1 MSDNNILEIKVM
13 TEPSYLDWEGKILTT
28 LYLSNCNFQCPF
40 CHNWELIETPEKF
53 DTIPIVEVMRHL
65 RSNHDFL
72 DGVCITGGEPTIYPE
87 LPKLI
92 EQVKETGLRV
102 KLDTNGTQL
111 ELLNELIEYGLISY
125 IAMDIKA
132 PLDERYNKLAGVKV
146 DMAAL
151 KKCIQL
157 IMDSG
162 LDYEFRTTVV
172 PTLLT
177 EDDILDM
184 AKSLAGAKKYVL
196 QQFVPKNARA
206 KALRDIEPYDAK
218 TMNTLRDSA
227 KEYINK
233 VFLRG
238 LK

>member
-1 MSDNNILEIKVM
+1 M
-13 TEPSYLDWEGKILTT
+13 
-28 LYLSNCNFQCPF
+28 
-40 CHNWELIETPEKF
+40 
-53 DTIPIVEVMRHL
+53 

-227 KEYINK
+227 KEYIK
-233 VFLRG
+233 EVFLRG

>member
-1 MSDNNILEIKVM
+1 
-13 TEPSYLDWEGKILTT
+13 
-28 LYLSNCNFQCPF
+28 
-40 CHNWELIETPEKF
+40 
-53 DTIPIVEVMRHL
+53 
-65 RSNHDFL
+65 
-72 DGVCITGGEPTIYPE
+72 
-87 LPKLI
+87 
-92 EQVKETGLRV
+92 
-102 KLDTNGTQL
+102 
-111 ELLNELIEYGLISY
+111 LIEYGLINY

-132 PLDERYNKLAGVKV
+132 PLDERYNKLAGVNV
-146 DMAAL
+146 DMVAL

-177 EDDILDM
+177 EEDILDM
-184 AKSLAGAKKYVL
+184 AKSLEGAKRYVL

-206 KALRDIEPYDAK
+206 NALRDIKPYDAK

-227 KEYINK
+227 KAYVK
-233 VFLRG
+233 GVFLRG